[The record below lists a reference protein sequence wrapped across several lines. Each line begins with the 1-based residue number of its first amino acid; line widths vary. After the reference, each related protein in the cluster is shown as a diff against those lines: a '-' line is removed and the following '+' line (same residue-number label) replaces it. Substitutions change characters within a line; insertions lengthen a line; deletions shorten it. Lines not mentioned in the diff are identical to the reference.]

1 VKKFERVNKARK
13 LLGLAEEASLDE
25 IKKTYRELAKKF
37 HPDKKKG
44 DKKRMQEINQAYK
57 DLLSYCENYRYPL
70 SKERI
75 KKEDRRNRLE
85 ERFKDDW
92 LMR

>member
-1 VKKFERVNKARK
+1 MCIRDR
-13 LLGLAEEASLDE
+13 
-25 IKKTYRELAKKF
+25 TYRDLAIKF

-44 DKKRMQEINQAYK
+44 DQKKMQEINQAYEN
-57 DLLSYCENYRYPL
+57 LLSYCENYRYPL

-75 KKEDRRNRLE
+75 KKEDRRSRLE

-92 LMR
+92 LMK

>member
-1 VKKFERVNKARK
+1 MKKFEKIDRARK
-13 LLGLAEEASLDE
+13 LLGLAEEASLEE
-25 IKKTYRELAKKF
+25 IKRTYRELAKKF

-44 DKKRMQEINQAYK
+44 NKKKMQEINQAYK
-57 DLLSYCENYRYPL
+57 NLLDYCEKYRYPL

-75 KKEDRRNRLE
+75 KKEDRRSRLE
-85 ERFKDDW
+85 ERFEDDW

>member
-1 VKKFERVNKARK
+1 MRRFEKIDRARN
-13 LLGLAEEASLDE
+13 LLGLGEEASLEE
-25 IKKTYRELAKKF
+25 IKRTYRELAKKF
-37 HPDKKKG
+37 HPDKKRG
-44 DKKRMQEINQAYK
+44 DKRKMQEINQAYK

-75 KKEDRRNRLE
+75 AKEDRRSRLE

>member
-1 VKKFERVNKARK
+1 MKRFEKIDRARK
-13 LLGLAEEASLDE
+13 LLGLAEEASLGE
-25 IKKTYRELAKKF
+25 IKRTYRELAKKF

-44 DKKRMQEINQAYK
+44 DKKKMQEINQAYK
-57 DLLSYCENYRYPL
+57 DLLSYCENFRYPL
-70 SKERI
+70 SQEKI
-75 KKEDRRNRLE
+75 KKEDRRSRLE

>member
-1 VKKFERVNKARK
+1 MRKFEKVDRARK
-13 LLGLAEEASLDE
+13 LLELGEEATLDE
-25 IKKTYRELAKKF
+25 IKKTYRELARKF

-44 DKKRMQEINQAYK
+44 DKKKMQEINQAYEN
-57 DLLSYCENYRYPL
+57 LLSYCENYRYPL

-75 KKEDRRNRLE
+75 KKEDRKSRLE

-92 LMR
+92 LMK

>member
-1 VKKFERVNKARK
+1 VRKFEKIDRARK

-25 IKKTYRELAKKF
+25 IKRTYRELAKKF

-44 DKKRMQEINQAYK
+44 DKKKMQEINQAYK
-57 DLLSYCENYRYPL
+57 DLLSYCEHYRYPL

-75 KKEDRRNRLE
+75 KKEDRRSRLE

>member
-1 VKKFERVNKARK
+1 MKKFEKIDKARK
-13 LLGLAEEASLDE
+13 FLGLEEESTLDE
-25 IKKTYRELAKKF
+25 IKKIYRELARKF

-44 DKKRMQEINQAYK
+44 DQKKMQEINQAYEN
-57 DLLSYCENYRYPL
+57 LLSYCENYRYPL
-70 SKERI
+70 SAERI
-75 KKEDRRNRLE
+75 KKEDRKSKLE

>member
-1 VKKFERVNKARK
+1 MKRFEKIDRARR
-13 LLGLAEEASLDE
+13 LLGLAEEASLE
-25 IKKTYRELAKKF
+25 EMKRTYRELTMKF
-37 HPDKKKG
+37 HPDRKKG
-44 DKKRMQEINQAYK
+44 DKKRIQEINQAYE

-75 KKEDRRNRLE
+75 KKEDRRSKLE

-92 LMR
+92 LMK